1 MLTEESIR
9 LLQTVHKIAFVRE
22 VEPLIS
28 LILRTAQSIAG
39 ARETVLTILHEGTDT
54 ALWFDANGQ
63 RTAVLLDT
71 VTASSCARLLRNSG
85 PSRLER
91 NGNTLILQLH
101 PNEQTRGAI
110 VLHGSA
116 AASDQSQLAALM
128 EFVGYASASIGIALT
143 FERMVARI
151 RFLENHDLLTKLPNR
166 IFFRRQLSESLDAA
180 GDADSLALLFIDL
193 DRFKDINREFG
204 HAVGD
209 AALRQVAQRMSVF
222 SETRGLPYLPARIG
236 GDEFALIVRQR
247 VGLPPVDELANALLK
262 DLRTP
267 LKIGP
272 LTSSIAASAGIASS
286 PPTGATVEELMRTA
300 ERAMYKAKVLG
311 GDQCFRL

>member
-1 MLTEESIR
+1 
-9 LLQTVHKIAFVRE
+9 
-22 VEPLIS
+22 
-28 LILRTAQSIAG
+28 
-39 ARETVLTILHEGTDT
+39 
-54 ALWFDANGQ
+54 
-63 RTAVLLDT
+63 
-71 VTASSCARLLRNSG
+71 
-85 PSRLER
+85 
-91 NGNTLILQLH
+91 
-101 PNEQTRGAI
+101 
-110 VLHGSA
+110 
-116 AASDQSQLAALM
+116 
-128 EFVGYASASIGIALT
+128 
-143 FERMVARI
+143 
-151 RFLENHDLLTKLPNR
+151 
-166 IFFRRQLSESLDAA
+166 
-180 GDADSLALLFIDL
+180 
-193 DRFKDINREFG
+193 
-204 HAVGD
+204 
-209 AALRQVAQRMSVF
+209 MSVF